1 MNARHTD
8 ALDRAIGRIVDTMQ
22 PEAIYLFGSHA
33 RGDAGADSD
42 YDLLVIVPDDTPN
55 GMRLLEE
62 TARVPRDPGGVT
74 RHCSLPSK
82 RFRTPAQ

>member
-42 YDLLVIVPDDTPN
+42 YDLLVIVPDDTPT
-55 GMRLLEE
+55 RE
-62 TARVPRDPGGVT
+62 TRGCHST
-74 RHCSLPSK
+74 L
-82 RFRTPAQ
+82 FPAVEALSNDGAMISGP

>member
-42 YDLLVIVPDDTPN
+42 YDLLVIVPDDTPT
-55 GMRLLEE
+55 GE
-62 TARVPRDPGGVT
+62 TRGCHSTLFPVVEALSNDGAMISGP
-74 RHCSLPSK
+74 
-82 RFRTPAQ
+82 